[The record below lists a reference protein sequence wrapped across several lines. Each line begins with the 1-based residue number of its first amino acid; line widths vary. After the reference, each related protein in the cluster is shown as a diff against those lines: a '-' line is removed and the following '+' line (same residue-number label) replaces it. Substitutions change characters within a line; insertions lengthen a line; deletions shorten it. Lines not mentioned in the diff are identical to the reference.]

1 MMLAVLFVVLMLLL
15 LATHVHKL
23 IGDSGTSIISRIMGL
38 ILSSDAVIIL
48 LVTVIRCRLALR
60 CN

>member
-1 MMLAVLFVVLMLLL
+1 MMLAVLFVVLILLL

-48 LVTVIRCRLALR
+48 LVTVICCHLALR

>member
-1 MMLAVLFVVLMLLL
+1 MMLAVLFVVLILLL

-48 LVTVIRCRLALR
+48 LVTVIRCHLALR